1 VTLLPRAAAGTSP
14 ARGFQVKAA
23 GGSGESG
30 RRGRRGDKGGRGAG
44 VSCRSGAEAA
54 FDSGGALSSGIG
66 RAGPRRMAQAE
77 EAQAPLLQTEEAD
90 AEWSSR
96 PRRIALFVEPSPFA
110 SVHASSSQAFSCWSD

>member
-1 VTLLPRAAAGTSP
+1 MGSKSRRQGE
-14 ARGFQVKAA
+14 
-23 GGSGESG
+23 SGESG

-54 FDSGGALSSGIG
+54 FDSSAALSSGIG
-66 RAGPRRMAQAE
+66 RAGPSRMAQAE
-77 EAQAPLLQTEEAD
+77 EAHAPLLQAEEAD